1 MAAGQIWFIALSDFK
16 ERVRR
21 FSFLALC
28 ALSILAAFLFVPNP
42 EAEMTSITVDAEY
55 FLQGTNWTWI
65 PMASAL
71 CTGMLLPVAGFF
83 YLRNTLSFDR
93 KTGAIDLVYTSPVS
107 RISYLAGKY
116 ISDLFL
122 LVFILFVVIVSSFCM
137 TLMHFPDSGFSILH
151 FLSFFVSILPGIFL
165 CSAVAL
171 LTEAIPIF
179 RSRSGSWMAGV
190 LFFVM
195 YIICVTLMV
204 DNLQGVIARFFDM
217 TGFAW
222 MKDSIDRSVFYV
234 TGNTAHVALGV
245 YRDDI
250 VGNLKLSEL
259 FFMPLLFT
267 KEKVVEKGCMIIVG
281 IGICMAASIVMPRY
295 EKDKKKGIVS
305 EKRHRKSD
313 GHGMVVTEVIQT
325 FRNCSV
331 LWFVVMSGLWL
342 SLFLT
347 DMELAQGTLWI
358 LTMAWSCILYADYG
372 CREKKYSMDTLLP
385 TFYHAYPCQ
394 ILIRWCVGGSL
405 SLLLSMPV
413 ILRIALIGNWAGMM
427 AGVLFAFLTPALSIF
442 LGQISGSE
450 RVFEIV
456 FLVICYWMLNSASLS
471 ELSAGCG
478 ELLL

>member
-1 MAAGQIWFIALSDFK
+1 MVAGQIWFIALSDFK

-21 FSFLALC
+21 FTFLALC
-28 ALSILAAFLFVPNP
+28 ALSVLAAFLFVPNL
-42 EAEMTSITVDAEY
+42 EAEMTSITVDAAY
-55 FLQGTNWTWI
+55 FQQGTNWTWI

-71 CTGMLLPVAGFF
+71 CTGMLLPAAGFF

-93 KTGAIDLVYTSPVS
+93 KTGTIDLVYTSPVS

-137 TLMHFPDSGFSILH
+137 MLMHFPDSGFSILH
-151 FLSFFVSILPGIFL
+151 FLSFFASILPGIFL

-171 LTEAIPIF
+171 LTEAIPVF

-195 YIICVTLMV
+195 YIISVNLMV
-204 DNLQGVIARFFDM
+204 DNLQGVIARYFDM

-222 MKDSIDRSVFYV
+222 MKDSIDRSVFQV

-245 YRDDI
+245 YRDDA
-250 VGNLKLSEL
+250 VSNLKLSEL

-267 KEKVVEKGCMIIVG
+267 REKVWEKGCMIIAG

-295 EKDKKKGIVS
+295 EKDKKKKSVA
-305 EKRHRKSD
+305 EKRHRKSN

-325 FRNCSV
+325 FHNCSV
-331 LWFVVMSGLWL
+331 LWFVVMLGLWL
-342 SLFLT
+342 SLFLA
-347 DMELAQGTLWI
+347 DMEMAQGTLWI

-385 TFYHAYPCQ
+385 TFYHAYPRQ
-394 ILIRWCVGGSL
+394 ILIRWCVGGIL
-405 SLLLSMPV
+405 SLFLSMPV
-413 ILRIALIGNWAGMM
+413 ILRIALIGNWTGMIAGI
-427 AGVLFAFLTPALSIF
+427 LFTFFTPALSIF

-456 FLVICYWMLNSASLS
+456 FLVICYWMLNRASLF

-478 ELLL
+478 GLLL